1 MKKIIT
7 SVALVAMG
15 FAAHAQQ
22 DAQFSQNFFTKLN
35 YNPAY
40 AGISQAYCGGLI
52 YRDQW
57 LNLPGNPT
65 TLNFNGDAYLPMIG
79 GGAGLSVYDDKLGF
93 ESTLTIK
100 LAYSYHI
107 ILGPGVLGVGLSAGF
122 FQKALGTGW
131 NTPDGK
137 GVTSSIPITDPLV
150 PVNGNSV
157 ATYDIGLGL
166 YYATPQGLYVG
177 ISTSHLPQQTISG
190 SYKSFQY
197 DVARHYYVMAGY
209 TYNASA
215 TWDIIP
221 DLYVESD
228 ASSTQFQLNL
238 RAEWN
243 KTIWFGAGYRMNDAF
258 VALVGYQMTMKNGGG
273 LKIGY
278 SFDFTTSDLHAY
290 STGSHELGIQYC
302 FTPKPPSKIEYHQ
315 NPRFL

>member
-7 SVALVAMG
+7 SIMLVG
-15 FAAHAQQ
+15 LGLAAHAQQ
-22 DAQFSQNFFTKLN
+22 DAQFSQEFFTKLN
-35 YNPAY
+35 TNPAY
-40 AGISQAYCGGLI
+40 AGISQAYCGSLI

-57 LNLPGNPT
+57 LSLPGNPT

-79 GGAGLSVYDDKLGF
+79 GGAGLTVYDDKLGF
-93 ESTLTIK
+93 ESTLTFK
-100 LAYSYHI
+100 LSYSYHI
-107 ILGPGVLGVGLSAGF
+107 ILGPGVLGIGPSIGF
-122 FQKALGTGW
+122 FQKALNGAW
-131 NTPDGK
+131 MTPDGK
-137 GVTSSIPITDPLV
+137 SQAAGNIVDPLV
-150 PVNGNSV
+150 PVGGNSV
-157 ATYDIGLGL
+157 TTYDIGLGL

-190 SYKSFQY
+190 SYKQYQY
-197 DVARHYYVMAGY
+197 DIARHYYVLAGY

-215 TWDIIP
+215 TWDLKP

-238 RAEWN
+238 RADWN
-243 KTIWFGAGYRMNDAF
+243 KTIWFGVGYRMNDAF
-258 VALVGYQMTMKNGGG
+258 VALVGFEKTFTGGGG

-278 SFDFTTSDLHAY
+278 SFDFTTSDLHTY
-290 STGSHELGIQYC
+290 STGSHELAIQYC